1 MAQKVAKVGATRLSM
16 VRTQGSETN
25 MGFEIDHI
33 FPIEDGGEDVFE
45 NTQPLCSA
53 CHWLRNAERHRVK
66 YLKLKELDRQ
76 QMYED
81 YLKSLGNDEGV
92 PF

>member
-1 MAQKVAKVGATRLSM
+1 MWRQLGPLICRWCGIKET
-16 VRTQGSETN
+16 ETN

-33 FPIEDGGEDVFE
+33 LPLEDGGQDVFE

-66 YLKLKELDRQ
+66 YLKLKELERQ

-81 YLKSLGNDEGV
+81 YLESLKADDEL